1 MTNET
6 NIPEA
11 VYISPVVLCRITLTQ
26 EEIKIESVTI
36 EREGVHALFVFRNEE
51 DAESYRREFGIY
63 PEEDGFKVLPA
74 EDEVVRDLL
83 AMHHCTHVVTP
94 NSWLGEESSDLY
106 TAEDFMRILESA
118 VPA

>member
-1 MTNET
+1 MTNENT
-6 NIPEA
+6 VPEE
-11 VYISPVVLCRITLTQ
+11 VYISPAVLCRISLTP
-26 EEIKIESVTI
+26 EEIKIESVTR

-51 DAESYRREFGIY
+51 EAEGYRREYGLY

-94 NSWLGEESSDLY
+94 VSWLGEESSDLY
-106 TAEDFMRILESA
+106 TAEDFMKVLESA
-118 VPA
+118 APA